1 MAEYDL
7 ELSRQMSLASRLL
20 LSSGAPGPARDRAA
34 IYIALVACEIALKAG
49 LEKAGMPV
57 TKIRK
62 HQHSSPACSPN
73 LAVARF
79 LWKVSGDQRT
89 RIRAIIV
96 DPAFKDAT
104 IGHLIEA
111 EKYGASKFPTEI
123 RYGDVVN
130 HFPARVMTALSEQLV
145 DWMECHIDDIRFI

>member
-1 MAEYDL
+1 
-7 ELSRQMSLASRLL
+7 
-20 LSSGAPGPARDRAA
+20 
-34 IYIALVACEIALKAG
+34 
-49 LEKAGMPV
+49 MPV

-62 HQHSSPACSPN
+62 HRRCLASLLAEFSRCEISVEGQRQPA
-73 LAVARF
+73 
-79 LWKVSGDQRT
+79 T
-89 RIRAIIV
+89 RIRAIVV

-145 DWMECHIDDIRFI
+145 DWMECHINDIRFV

>member
-57 TKIRK
+57 AKIRK
-62 HQHSSPACSPN
+62 HQHGLANLLAEFSRCEISVAGQRQPA
-73 LAVARF
+73 
-79 LWKVSGDQRT
+79 T
-89 RIRAIIV
+89 RIRAIVV

-130 HFPARVMTALSEQLV
+130 HFPAGVMTALSEQLV
-145 DWMECHIDDIRFI
+145 DWMECHINDIRLV

>member
-62 HQHSSPACSPN
+62 HQHCLASLLAEFSRCEISVEGQRQPA
-73 LAVARF
+73 
-79 LWKVSGDQRT
+79 T
-89 RIRAIIV
+89 RIRAIVV

-145 DWMECHIDDIRFI
+145 DWMECHINDIRFV